1 MTNTLLTVSMITKR
15 AVTMFRNSNAFLQL
29 IDRQY
34 DSEYRNRDFKIGS
47 TLNIRLPVDYVV
59 GTGATVT
66 PQSTVETQTQLVVG
80 TQANVAASF
89 TSVDFAL
96 KIDDFADRFLAKMVN
111 DLAAYVAQDV
121 MSAVNGTPNIVAN
134 FDGSNNVLSPTM
146 DTFLSAGAV
155 LDNLSALRDE
165 PRKAILSPQTMART
179 VSSFAGL
186 FNPASSISEN
196 YKVGAISGGIALG
209 IQDWRIDQTVINHT
223 TGTCTGATVNGAS
236 QTGSTITLNA
246 VSGTLKVG
254 DIITFAG
261 VHAVNRLTKQ
271 STGQLAQFV
280 VTQNVSN
287 TGTSVHIYPA
297 LTPVGAGPVNVQYQ
311 TVDVSPA
318 DGAAVTPAIPGGG
331 ITYRENLVFRK
342 EAFTLVVADLP
353 LIRNGVV
360 KSARESYD
368 GVSLRMV
375 EGYDVINDIFVD
387 RMDIL
392 YGYCQP
398 RPEWCVIVADAL

>member
-1 MTNTLLTVSMITKR
+1 MITKR

-34 DSEYRNRDFKIGS
+34 DEQYRNRDFKIGT

-66 PQSTVETQTQLVVG
+66 PQSTTETQTQLVVG

-96 KIDDFADRFLAKMVN
+96 KIDDFADRFLLKMTN

-165 PRKAILSPQTMART
+165 PRKAILSPNTMART

-186 FNPASSISEN
+186 FNPAPNISE
-196 YKVGAISGGIALG
+196 YYRVGAISGGVALG

-223 TGTCTGATVNGAS
+223 TGTCTGATVNGGS

-261 VHAVNRLTKQ
+261 VHSVNRLTKQ
-271 STGQLAQFV
+271 SSGQLAQFV
-280 VTQNVSN
+280 VTQNV
-287 TGTSVHIYPA
+287 
-297 LTPVGAGPVNVQYQ
+297 
-311 TVDVSPA
+311 
-318 DGAAVTPAIPGGG
+318 
-331 ITYRENLVFRK
+331 
-342 EAFTLVVADLP
+342 
-353 LIRNGVV
+353 
-360 KSARESYD
+360 
-368 GVSLRMV
+368 
-375 EGYDVINDIFVD
+375 
-387 RMDIL
+387 
-392 YGYCQP
+392 
-398 RPEWCVIVADAL
+398 